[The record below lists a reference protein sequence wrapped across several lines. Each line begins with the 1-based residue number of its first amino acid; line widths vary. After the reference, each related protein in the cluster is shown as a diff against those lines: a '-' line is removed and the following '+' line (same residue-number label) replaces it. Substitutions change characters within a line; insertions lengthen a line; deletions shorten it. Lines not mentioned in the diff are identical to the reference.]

1 METKDLSKT
10 AVRERIRF
18 IIDDK
23 FKKTITEFANTT
35 GIGRTTVSNIL
46 NPKPNKKGEKVE
58 VSPTLDTLQKI
69 VGCKEININPE
80 WLLLGVGLPYK
91 GDESEL
97 KIKELEAEIDKLKD
111 EISKYT
117 KKGMDVMVDNER
129 LRQENVELKRLLET
143 IKVDPKMESA

>member
-1 METKDLSKT
+1 MKTKDWTKT
-10 AVRERIRF
+10 TVSERIRF

-23 FKKTITEFANTT
+23 FKKSITEFANTT

-46 NPKPNKKGEKVE
+46 NHKLNNKGEIIE

-69 VGCKEININPE
+69 VSCKDININSE
-80 WLLLGVGLPYK
+80 WLLSGKGSSYK
-91 GDESEL
+91 GEEEEL

-129 LRQENVELKRLLET
+129 LRIENAELKRLLET